1 MKNIL
6 WVILVIVLAVWL
18 IGLLADVAGNVIHVL
33 LLVGLA
39 ILVYNVITGRRAI

>member
-33 LLVGLA
+33 LLVGLV